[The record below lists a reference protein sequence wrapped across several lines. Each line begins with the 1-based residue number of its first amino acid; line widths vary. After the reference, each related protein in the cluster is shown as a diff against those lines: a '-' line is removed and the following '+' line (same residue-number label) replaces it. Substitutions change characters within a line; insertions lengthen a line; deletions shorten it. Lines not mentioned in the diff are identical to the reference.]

1 MKNTDNTT
9 LFDLTGNLLRLYE
22 MMDDPDIEPDVLIDT
37 MEAVEGEFEAK
48 AEGYASVMVKLTGD
62 MEMIMAQEKRLYSR
76 RKAIENNIKRMKEH
90 LQESMEITG
99 KTKFKTTLWSFGI
112 QNNPASLVLDTDNVD
127 SLPSS
132 YIKVT
137 KDFDK
142 AAIKEAIKNG
152 VNFNGIA
159 HLEQTQSLRIR

>member
-9 LFDLTGNLLRLYE
+9 LLDLTGTLLRLYE

-48 AEGYASVMVKLTGD
+48 AEGYASVMAKLTGD

-76 RKAIENNIKRMKEH
+76 RKAIESNIKRMKEH

-99 KTKFKTTLWSFGI
+99 KTKFKTTLWSFYI

-127 SLPSS
+127 SLPSG

>member
-1 MKNTDNTT
+1 M
-9 LFDLTGNLLRLYE
+9 
-22 MMDDPDIEPDVLIDT
+22 
-37 MEAVEGEFEAK
+37 A
-48 AEGYASVMVKLTGD
+48 KLTGD

-112 QNNPASLVLDTDNVD
+112 QNNPASLVLDTDDVD
-127 SLPSS
+127 SLPSG

-142 AAIKEAIKNG
+142 AGIKEAIKNG

-159 HLEQTQSLRIR
+159 HLEQTRGLRIK

>member
-1 MKNTDNTT
+1 MSKNNST
-9 LFDLTGNLLRLYE
+9 LFDLTGDWLRLYD
-22 MMDDPDIEPDVLIDT
+22 MADDPDVEPDVLRDT
-37 MEAVEGEFEAK
+37 MEAIEGEIEAK
-48 AEGYASVMVKLTGD
+48 ADGYAAVMAKLTGD

-76 RKAIENNIKRMKEH
+76 RKAIESNIKRMKEH

-99 KTKFKTTLWSFGI
+99 KTKFKTTLWSFNI
-112 QNNPASLVLDTDNVD
+112 QNNPASLILETDDVD
-127 SLPSS
+127 SLPSG

-159 HLEQTQSLRIR
+159 HLEQTRGLRIK